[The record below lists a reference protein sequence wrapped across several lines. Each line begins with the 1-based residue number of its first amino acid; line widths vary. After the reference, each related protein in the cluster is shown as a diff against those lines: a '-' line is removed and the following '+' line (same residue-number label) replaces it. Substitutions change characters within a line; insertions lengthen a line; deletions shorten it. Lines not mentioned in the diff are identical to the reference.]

1 MANLIISLSWTRCI
15 YAYGMCLDGQLNP
28 EFTMYYMHIHV
39 GMCSDGQ
46 LNSKSIMDYMH
57 YMTVFNGS
65 LNHMHIM
72 TGIYSMHFM
81 IRLLATCGCT

>member
-1 MANLIISLSWTRCI
+1 
-15 YAYGMCLDGQLNP
+15 MCLDGQLNP

-57 YMTVFNGS
+57 YTTVFNGS
-65 LNHMHIM
+65 LPYAYYDWYLFYAFHDKAPCYMWLYI
-72 TGIYSMHFM
+72 I
-81 IRLLATCGCT
+81 